1 MGRSPA
7 ARAKM
12 AVPRTNINDVRVK
25 GFENHADR
33 MSTLFRP
40 EHGVSTQGSSRSRRG
55 SLDLSASD
63 DEDDDLDFIRHA
75 KEAARRLHE
84 LNARNAAGKP
94 PTPASRW
101 TAARSKISTAARIS
115 GLFRGVEPGS
125 LPPPSAER
133 RTSGGGSGNKVYPT
147 STPSNVRVVT
157 SSSAGA
163 AGPAIRDAEY
173 GMVTPRAQ
181 SEHGSERGSVPSTPI
196 TVLHSHDAH
205 SVPSSSAPSLA
216 PSVVADPD
224 PGDAPRA
231 HPSTSAPAWNARPTS
246 PHTAV
251 HDSHPRGPVEVD
263 VDGRWFVS
271 YDDYHVSMQMAAL
284 TLRAKNI
291 ALDAAMKSSAVEI
304 EQLRKEAQAKGS
316 GAPARKLTG
325 WFSPSRKRNLALDKD
340 AVTQAKT
347 ETEDKTETAHTET
360 ETPATTASG
369 TIEEIAEDA
378 SWAEGGSGNTGLASV
393 AAAAA
398 AAAASESNGPE
409 TPAKNVAATA
419 GRSIAEEGIAEEP
432 RVEEEHAEAAAIDA
446 VADATVADV
455 ANSVTAE
462 SLVTAESSLETAGE
476 IRRQLERMLQAE
488 RAAIEAERAAW
499 SMERSQ
505 LLKERDE
512 LRVVVN
518 DPAFTVAP
526 SMSDGKLID
535 AAMSWD
541 GDAENLAVEALVA
554 LTTALRGED
563 AGFDRR
569 AQEQRAT
576 AVAKAGGV
584 AAVLG
589 AMASFPSS
597 AKVQSSGAEALHRMA
612 RASERAR
619 ELLVAETDEVLGGG
633 GVECLARSVDE
644 FGDAGNSHILESSGN
659 ALLSVAASGKT
670 EAMERRGG
678 RGRAALRRAIETHPD
693 ATWDVMRLQKLHA
706 WIFASCTQ
714 PQIHSSDDED
724 APY

>member
-1 MGRSPA
+1 MIMKHPSHFRRRTPDLRLTMAPRGGKMGMGRSPA

-133 RTSGGGSGNKVYPT
+133 RTSGGGSGNKVYPA

-163 AGPAIRDAEY
+163 AGPAVRDAEY

-246 PHTAV
+246 PATAV
-251 HDSHPRGPVEVD
+251 HDAHPRGPVEVD

-284 TLRAKNI
+284 ALRAKNI

-304 EQLRKEAQAKGS
+304 EQLRKEAQAKA

-340 AVTQAKT
+340 THDAKT
-347 ETEDKTETAHTET
+347 SSAEDTTETAHTET
-360 ETPATTASG
+360 ETPATTSSG

-378 SWAEGGSGNTGLASV
+378 GTEGGSDGASV
-393 AAAAA
+393 RKRPRRT
-398 AAAASESNGPE
+398 GPSRRRGSRRNRGWRRSTRRLRRL
-409 TPAKNVAATA
+409 TPSPTRRWLTWRIWSQPNLWSPPSRPLKPRVRFA
-419 GRSIAEEGIAEEP
+419 GNWSACSRRSEP
-432 RVEEEHAEAAAIDA
+432 RSRRSARLGPW
-446 VADATVADV
+446 
-455 ANSVTAE
+455 SV
-462 SLVTAESSLETAGE
+462 
-476 IRRQLERMLQAE
+476 
-488 RAAIEAERAAW
+488 
-499 SMERSQ
+499 
-505 LLKERDE
+505 
-512 LRVVVN
+512 
-518 DPAFTVAP
+518 
-526 SMSDGKLID
+526 
-535 AAMSWD
+535 
-541 GDAENLAVEALVA
+541 
-554 LTTALRGED
+554 
-563 AGFDRR
+563 
-569 AQEQRAT
+569 
-576 AVAKAGGV
+576 
-584 AAVLG
+584 
-589 AMASFPSS
+589 
-597 AKVQSSGAEALHRMA
+597 H
-612 RASERAR
+612 
-619 ELLVAETDEVLGGG
+619 
-633 GVECLARSVDE
+633 
-644 FGDAGNSHILESSGN
+644 
-659 ALLSVAASGKT
+659 
-670 EAMERRGG
+670 
-678 RGRAALRRAIETHPD
+678 
-693 ATWDVMRLQKLHA
+693 
-706 WIFASCTQ
+706 SC
-714 PQIHSSDDED
+714 
-724 APY
+724 

>member
-25 GFENHADR
+25 GFENHAER

-133 RTSGGGSGNKVYPT
+133 RTSGGGSGNKVYPA

-163 AGPAIRDAEY
+163 AGPAVRDAEY

-284 TLRAKNI
+284 ALRAKNI

-304 EQLRKEAQAKGS
+304 EQLRKEAQAKA

-340 AVTQAKT
+340 THDAKT
-347 ETEDKTETAHTET
+347 SSAEDKTETVHTET
-360 ETPATTASG
+360 ETPATTGG

-378 SWAEGGSGNTGLASV
+378 GVPMEGGSDGASGKTGLAS
-393 AAAAA
+393 AAVA
-398 AAAASESNGPE
+398 AAAASESNGPK
-409 TPAKNVAATA
+409 TPAKNL
-419 GRSIAEEGIAEEP
+419 SIAEERIAEEP

-518 DPAFTVAP
+518 DPAYTVAP
-526 SMSDGKLID
+526 SMSDGTVID

-644 FGDAGNSHILESSGN
+644 FGDGNSHISESSGN

>member
-1 MGRSPA
+1 M
-7 ARAKM
+7 
-12 AVPRTNINDVRVK
+12 
-25 GFENHADR
+25 
-33 MSTLFRP
+33 
-40 EHGVSTQGSSRSRRG
+40 
-55 SLDLSASD
+55 
-63 DEDDDLDFIRHA
+63 
-75 KEAARRLHE
+75 
-84 LNARNAAGKP
+84 
-94 PTPASRW
+94 
-101 TAARSKISTAARIS
+101 
-115 GLFRGVEPGS
+115 
-125 LPPPSAER
+125 
-133 RTSGGGSGNKVYPT
+133 
-147 STPSNVRVVT
+147 
-157 SSSAGA
+157 
-163 AGPAIRDAEY
+163 
-173 GMVTPRAQ
+173 
-181 SEHGSERGSVPSTPI
+181 
-196 TVLHSHDAH
+196 
-205 SVPSSSAPSLA
+205 
-216 PSVVADPD
+216 
-224 PGDAPRA
+224 
-231 HPSTSAPAWNARPTS
+231 
-246 PHTAV
+246 
-251 HDSHPRGPVEVD
+251 
-263 VDGRWFVS
+263 
-271 YDDYHVSMQMAAL
+271 
-284 TLRAKNI
+284 
-291 ALDAAMKSSAVEI
+291 
-304 EQLRKEAQAKGS
+304 
-316 GAPARKLTG
+316 
-325 WFSPSRKRNLALDKD
+325 
-340 AVTQAKT
+340 
-347 ETEDKTETAHTET
+347 
-360 ETPATTASG
+360 
-369 TIEEIAEDA
+369 
-378 SWAEGGSGNTGLASV
+378 
-393 AAAAA
+393 
-398 AAAASESNGPE
+398 
-409 TPAKNVAATA
+409 
-419 GRSIAEEGIAEEP
+419 
-432 RVEEEHAEAAAIDA
+432 EEEHAEAAAIDA

-644 FGDAGNSHILESSGN
+644 FGDGNSGISESSGN

>member
-133 RTSGGGSGNKVYPT
+133 RTTGGGSGNKVYPA
-147 STPSNVRVVT
+147 STPSSVRVVT
-157 SSSAGA
+157 SSSAAA
-163 AGPAIRDAEY
+163 AGPAVRDAEY

-246 PHTAV
+246 PATAV
-251 HDSHPRGPVEVD
+251 HDAHPRGPVEVD

-284 TLRAKNI
+284 ALRAKNI

-304 EQLRKEAQAKGS
+304 EQLRKEAQAKA

-340 AVTQAKT
+340 THDAKT
-347 ETEDKTETAHTET
+347 SSAEDKTETVHTET
-360 ETPATTASG
+360 ETPATTGG

-378 SWAEGGSGNTGLASV
+378 GVPMEGGSDGASGKTGLAS
-393 AAAAA
+393 AAVA
-398 AAAASESNGPE
+398 AAAASESNGPK
-409 TPAKNVAATA
+409 TPAKNL
-419 GRSIAEEGIAEEP
+419 SIAEERIAEEP

-526 SMSDGKLID
+526 SMSDGKLVD

-597 AKVQSSGAEALHRMA
+597 AKVQASGAEALHRMA

-644 FGDAGNSHILESSGN
+644 FGEGVNSGILESSGN

>member
-1 MGRSPA
+1 
-7 ARAKM
+7 M

-133 RTSGGGSGNKVYPT
+133 RTSGGGSGNKVYPA

-163 AGPAIRDAEY
+163 AGPAVRDAEY

-246 PHTAV
+246 PATAV

-284 TLRAKNI
+284 ALRAKNI

-316 GAPARKLTG
+316 RSSGSETHRLV
-325 WFSPSRKRNLALDKD
+325 LA
-340 AVTQAKT
+340 
-347 ETEDKTETAHTET
+347 
-360 ETPATTASG
+360 
-369 TIEEIAEDA
+369 
-378 SWAEGGSGNTGLASV
+378 V
-393 AAAAA
+393 AA
-398 AAAASESNGPE
+398 NE
-409 TPAKNVAATA
+409 TW
-419 GRSIAEEGIAEEP
+419 RSIRTHTTP
-432 RVEEEHAEAAAIDA
+432 R
-446 VADATVADV
+446 
-455 ANSVTAE
+455 
-462 SLVTAESSLETAGE
+462 LL
-476 IRRQLERMLQAE
+476 RRRIQPRLRTPRLRRRRRRRLERS
-488 RAAIEAERAAW
+488 R
-499 SMERSQ
+499 RS
-505 LLKERDE
+505 R
-512 LRVVVN
+512 R
-518 DPAFTVAP
+518 
-526 SMSDGKLID
+526 M
-535 AAMSWD
+535 
-541 GDAENLAVEALVA
+541 
-554 LTTALRGED
+554 RGCRE
-563 AGFDRR
+563 DRR
-569 AQEQRAT
+569 R
-576 AVAKAGGV
+576 VGKN
-584 AAVLG
+584 
-589 AMASFPSS
+589 
-597 AKVQSSGAEALHRMA
+597 
-612 RASERAR
+612 RAR
-619 ELLVAETDEVLGGG
+619 V
-633 GVECLARSVDE
+633 RRRRRRRRRR
-644 FGDAGNSHILESSGN
+644 
-659 ALLSVAASGKT
+659 
-670 EAMERRGG
+670 ER
-678 RGRAALRRAIETHPD
+678 
-693 ATWDVMRLQKLHA
+693 K
-706 WIFASCTQ
+706 
-714 PQIHSSDDED
+714 
-724 APY
+724 

>member
-1 MGRSPA
+1 M
-7 ARAKM
+7 
-12 AVPRTNINDVRVK
+12 
-25 GFENHADR
+25 
-33 MSTLFRP
+33 
-40 EHGVSTQGSSRSRRG
+40 
-55 SLDLSASD
+55 
-63 DEDDDLDFIRHA
+63 
-75 KEAARRLHE
+75 
-84 LNARNAAGKP
+84 
-94 PTPASRW
+94 
-101 TAARSKISTAARIS
+101 
-115 GLFRGVEPGS
+115 
-125 LPPPSAER
+125 
-133 RTSGGGSGNKVYPT
+133 
-147 STPSNVRVVT
+147 
-157 SSSAGA
+157 
-163 AGPAIRDAEY
+163 
-173 GMVTPRAQ
+173 
-181 SEHGSERGSVPSTPI
+181 
-196 TVLHSHDAH
+196 
-205 SVPSSSAPSLA
+205 
-216 PSVVADPD
+216 
-224 PGDAPRA
+224 
-231 HPSTSAPAWNARPTS
+231 
-246 PHTAV
+246 
-251 HDSHPRGPVEVD
+251 
-263 VDGRWFVS
+263 
-271 YDDYHVSMQMAAL
+271 
-284 TLRAKNI
+284 
-291 ALDAAMKSSAVEI
+291 
-304 EQLRKEAQAKGS
+304 
-316 GAPARKLTG
+316 
-325 WFSPSRKRNLALDKD
+325 
-340 AVTQAKT
+340 
-347 ETEDKTETAHTET
+347 
-360 ETPATTASG
+360 
-369 TIEEIAEDA
+369 
-378 SWAEGGSGNTGLASV
+378 
-393 AAAAA
+393 
-398 AAAASESNGPE
+398 
-409 TPAKNVAATA
+409 
-419 GRSIAEEGIAEEP
+419 
-432 RVEEEHAEAAAIDA
+432 EEEHAEAAAIDA

-644 FGDAGNSHILESSGN
+644 FGEGVNSGILESSGN

>member
-133 RTSGGGSGNKVYPT
+133 RTTGGGSGNKVYPA
-147 STPSNVRVVT
+147 STPSSVRVVT
-157 SSSAGA
+157 SSSAAA
-163 AGPAIRDAEY
+163 AGPAVRDAEY

-246 PHTAV
+246 PATAV
-251 HDSHPRGPVEVD
+251 HDAHPRGPVEVD

-284 TLRAKNI
+284 ALRAKNI

-304 EQLRKEAQAKGS
+304 EQLRKEAQAKA

-340 AVTQAKT
+340 THDAKT
-347 ETEDKTETAHTET
+347 SSAEDKTETVHTET
-360 ETPATTASG
+360 ETPATTGG

-378 SWAEGGSGNTGLASV
+378 GVPMEGGSDGASGKTGLRRPPPSPP
-393 AAAAA
+393 
-398 AAAASESNGPE
+398 AAASESNGPK
-409 TPAKNVAATA
+409 TPAKNL
-419 GRSIAEEGIAEEP
+419 SIAEERIAEEP

-526 SMSDGKLID
+526 SMSDGKLVD

-597 AKVQSSGAEALHRMA
+597 AKVQASGAEALHRMA

-644 FGDAGNSHILESSGN
+644 FGDA
-659 ALLSVAASGKT
+659 V
-670 EAMERRGG
+670 
-678 RGRAALRRAIETHPD
+678 
-693 ATWDVMRLQKLHA
+693 
-706 WIFASCTQ
+706 
-714 PQIHSSDDED
+714 
-724 APY
+724 

>member
-25 GFENHADR
+25 GFENHAER

-133 RTSGGGSGNKVYPT
+133 RTSGGGSGNKVYPA

-163 AGPAIRDAEY
+163 AGPAVRDAEY

-284 TLRAKNI
+284 ALRAKNI

-304 EQLRKEAQAKGS
+304 EQLRKEAQAKA

-340 AVTQAKT
+340 THDAKT
-347 ETEDKTETAHTET
+347 SSAEDKTETVHTET
-360 ETPATTASG
+360 ETPATTGG

-378 SWAEGGSGNTGLASV
+378 GVPMEGGSDGASGKTGLAS
-393 AAAAA
+393 AAVA
-398 AAAASESNGPE
+398 AAAASESNGPK
-409 TPAKNVAATA
+409 TPAKNL
-419 GRSIAEEGIAEEP
+419 SIAEERIAEEP

-462 SLVTAESSLETAGE
+462 SLVTAESSLETATE
-476 IRRQLERMLQAE
+476 VRRQLERMLQAE

-526 SMSDGKLID
+526 SMSDGNVID

-644 FGDAGNSHILESSGN
+644 FGDGNSHISESSGN

>member
-133 RTSGGGSGNKVYPT
+133 RTTGGGSGNKVYPA

-157 SSSAGA
+157 SSSAAA
-163 AGPAIRDAEY
+163 AGPAVRDAEY

-251 HDSHPRGPVEVD
+251 HDSHPQGPVEVD

-284 TLRAKNI
+284 ALRAKNI

-304 EQLRKEAQAKGS
+304 EQLRKEALAKGS

-340 AVTQAKT
+340 AETQAKT
-347 ETEDKTETAHTET
+347 EAEDKTETAHTET

-378 SWAEGGSGNTGLASV
+378 GVLGGSGASGKTGLASV

-398 AAAASESNGPE
+398 AAASESNGPK
-409 TPAKNVAATA
+409 TPAKN
-419 GRSIAEEGIAEEP
+419 RSIAEEGIAEEP

-518 DPAFTVAP
+518 DPAYTVAP
-526 SMSDGKLID
+526 SMSDGSVID

-644 FGDAGNSHILESSGN
+644 FGDAGNSGILESSGN

>member
-25 GFENHADR
+25 GFENHAER

-246 PHTAV
+246 PATAV
-251 HDSHPRGPVEVD
+251 HDAHPRGPVEVD

-284 TLRAKNI
+284 ALRAKNI

-304 EQLRKEAQAKGS
+304 EQLRKEAQAKA

-340 AVTQAKT
+340 THDAKT
-347 ETEDKTETAHTET
+347 SSAEDKTETARNTET
-360 ETPATTASG
+360 ETPATASG

-378 SWAEGGSGNTGLASV
+378 GAPMEGGSDGASGKTGLASV
-393 AAAAA
+393 AVVAA
-398 AAAASESNGPE
+398 AAAASESNGPK
-409 TPAKNVAATA
+409 TPAKN
-419 GRSIAEEGIAEEP
+419 RSIAEERIAEEP

-526 SMSDGKLID
+526 SMSDGKLVD

-644 FGDAGNSHILESSGN
+644 FGDAGNAGILESSGN

>member
-25 GFENHADR
+25 GFENHAER

-133 RTSGGGSGNKVYPT
+133 RTSGGGSGNKVYPA
-147 STPSNVRVVT
+147 STPSSVRVVT

-246 PHTAV
+246 PATAV
-251 HDSHPRGPVEVD
+251 HDAHPRGPVEVD

-284 TLRAKNI
+284 ALRAKNI

-304 EQLRKEAQAKGS
+304 EQLRKEAQAKA

-340 AVTQAKT
+340 THDAKT
-347 ETEDKTETAHTET
+347 SSAEDKTETVHTET
-360 ETPATTASG
+360 ETPATTSSG

-378 SWAEGGSGNTGLASV
+378 GVPGGSGASAGLASV
-393 AAAAA
+393 AATAAAAA
-398 AAAASESNGPE
+398 AAAASESNGPK
-409 TPAKNVAATA
+409 TPAKN
-419 GRSIAEEGIAEEP
+419 RSIAEEGIAEEP

-446 VADATVADV
+446 VADAAVADV

-526 SMSDGKLID
+526 SMSDGSLID

-644 FGDAGNSHILESSGN
+644 FGDAGNSGILESSGN

>member
-1 MGRSPA
+1 
-7 ARAKM
+7 
-12 AVPRTNINDVRVK
+12 
-25 GFENHADR
+25 
-33 MSTLFRP
+33 
-40 EHGVSTQGSSRSRRG
+40 
-55 SLDLSASD
+55 
-63 DEDDDLDFIRHA
+63 
-75 KEAARRLHE
+75 
-84 LNARNAAGKP
+84 
-94 PTPASRW
+94 
-101 TAARSKISTAARIS
+101 
-115 GLFRGVEPGS
+115 
-125 LPPPSAER
+125 
-133 RTSGGGSGNKVYPT
+133 
-147 STPSNVRVVT
+147 
-157 SSSAGA
+157 
-163 AGPAIRDAEY
+163 
-173 GMVTPRAQ
+173 
-181 SEHGSERGSVPSTPI
+181 
-196 TVLHSHDAH
+196 
-205 SVPSSSAPSLA
+205 
-216 PSVVADPD
+216 
-224 PGDAPRA
+224 
-231 HPSTSAPAWNARPTS
+231 
-246 PHTAV
+246 
-251 HDSHPRGPVEVD
+251 VD

-284 TLRAKNI
+284 ALRAKNI

-304 EQLRKEAQAKGS
+304 EQLRKEAQAKA

-340 AVTQAKT
+340 THDAKT
-347 ETEDKTETAHTET
+347 SSAEDKTETVHTET
-360 ETPATTASG
+360 ETPATTGG

-378 SWAEGGSGNTGLASV
+378 GVPMEGGSDGASGKTGLAS
-393 AAAAA
+393 AAVA
-398 AAAASESNGPE
+398 AAAASESNGPK
-409 TPAKNVAATA
+409 TPAKNL
-419 GRSIAEEGIAEEP
+419 SIAEERIAEEP

-518 DPAFTVAP
+518 DPAYTVAP
-526 SMSDGKLID
+526 SMSDGSVID

-644 FGDAGNSHILESSGN
+644 FGDAGNSGILESSGN

>member
-1 MGRSPA
+1 
-7 ARAKM
+7 
-12 AVPRTNINDVRVK
+12 
-25 GFENHADR
+25 
-33 MSTLFRP
+33 
-40 EHGVSTQGSSRSRRG
+40 
-55 SLDLSASD
+55 
-63 DEDDDLDFIRHA
+63 
-75 KEAARRLHE
+75 
-84 LNARNAAGKP
+84 
-94 PTPASRW
+94 
-101 TAARSKISTAARIS
+101 
-115 GLFRGVEPGS
+115 
-125 LPPPSAER
+125 
-133 RTSGGGSGNKVYPT
+133 
-147 STPSNVRVVT
+147 
-157 SSSAGA
+157 
-163 AGPAIRDAEY
+163 
-173 GMVTPRAQ
+173 
-181 SEHGSERGSVPSTPI
+181 
-196 TVLHSHDAH
+196 
-205 SVPSSSAPSLA
+205 
-216 PSVVADPD
+216 
-224 PGDAPRA
+224 
-231 HPSTSAPAWNARPTS
+231 
-246 PHTAV
+246 
-251 HDSHPRGPVEVD
+251 
-263 VDGRWFVS
+263 
-271 YDDYHVSMQMAAL
+271 
-284 TLRAKNI
+284 
-291 ALDAAMKSSAVEI
+291 
-304 EQLRKEAQAKGS
+304 
-316 GAPARKLTG
+316 
-325 WFSPSRKRNLALDKD
+325 
-340 AVTQAKT
+340 
-347 ETEDKTETAHTET
+347 
-360 ETPATTASG
+360 
-369 TIEEIAEDA
+369 
-378 SWAEGGSGNTGLASV
+378 
-393 AAAAA
+393 
-398 AAAASESNGPE
+398 
-409 TPAKNVAATA
+409 
-419 GRSIAEEGIAEEP
+419 
-432 RVEEEHAEAAAIDA
+432 
-446 VADATVADV
+446 
-455 ANSVTAE
+455 
-462 SLVTAESSLETAGE
+462 
-476 IRRQLERMLQAE
+476 MLQAE

-518 DPAFTVAP
+518 DPAYTVAP
-526 SMSDGKLID
+526 SMSDGSVID

-644 FGDAGNSHILESSGN
+644 FGDAANAGILESSGN